1 MNVTFL
7 WSNNRLGYLGRVMTG
22 ICKFGGGTIVLLA
35 TCSAAI
41 AADLAPN
48 LPVKA
53 PVGYVTKA
61 QQAPAANGYDWN
73 GWYIGVH
80 VGVTTG
86 SSNWSATQPGAPGLN
101 GSFDLPYHFD
111 FMAGTGS
118 YVAGLQGGYN
128 HVFKSHWML
137 GFETDLSFPNSDVLI
152 PFSVRGSQTVTSPFT
167 GQVTYGEAVIYSGT
181 VRGRARLCLRSFSAL
196 WHRRVGLDLRS
207 GDAYPDCRFSGGR
220 NRDTRNRG
228 HVAALAS
235 GLGRRRGRRNPGQ
248 RKLDRK
254 G

>member
-1 MNVTFL
+1 M
-7 WSNNRLGYLGRVMTG
+7 GRVMRG
-22 ICKFGGGTIVLLA
+22 ICKFGVCTSVVLA

-41 AADLAPN
+41 AGDVAPN

-53 PVGYVTKA
+53 PVAYVTKA
-61 QQAPAANGYDWN
+61 PQAPAANGYDWN
-73 GWYIGVH
+73 GWYVGAH

-128 HVFKSHWML
+128 HVFKSHWMM

-152 PFSVRGSQTVTSPFT
+152 PFSVRGSQTVTSPLT
-167 GQVTYGEAVIYSGT
+167 GQVSYGEAEIYS
-181 VRGRARLCLRSFSAL
+181 
-196 WHRRVGLDLRS
+196 
-207 GDAYPDCRFSGGR
+207 
-220 NRDTRNRG
+220 
-228 HVAALAS
+228 
-235 GLGRRRGRRNPGQ
+235 
-248 RKLDRK
+248 
-254 G
+254 